1 MSLKASRAVNMRMGV
16 SKPLSRSFWASSNP
30 SIAGQHDAENHE
42 VEGARHCE
50 VEPFWAVC
58 REGRDMAFLLEAS
71 LQEGRHA
78 LVVLHDQDFHPL
90 SLGENSEGMLKP
102 RTQRPATSSQWV
114 RRFTHRNAT

>member
-1 MSLKASRAVNMRMGV
+1 MRDIAKSSPSGPSAVRVATWPSFSRPRF
-16 SKPLSRSFWASSNP
+16 K
-30 SIAGQHDAENHE
+30 
-42 VEGARHCE
+42 
-50 VEPFWAVC
+50 
-58 REGRDMAFLLEAS
+58 
-71 LQEGRHA
+71 EGRHA

>member
-1 MSLKASRAVNMRMGV
+1 
-16 SKPLSRSFWASSNP
+16 
-30 SIAGQHDAENHE
+30 
-42 VEGARHCE
+42 
-50 VEPFWAVC
+50 
-58 REGRDMAFLLEAS
+58 MAFLLEAS

>member
-1 MSLKASRAVNMRMGV
+1 MFRSLW
-16 SKPLSRSFWASSNP
+16 SRSFWASSNP
-30 SIAGQHDAENHE
+30 SIAGQHDVENHE

-78 LVVLHDQDFHPL
+78 LAERVNDF
-90 SLGENSEGMLKP
+90 E
-102 RTQRPATSSQWV
+102 TPAGCI
-114 RRFTHRNAT
+114 